1 VITCVHRTLQHCW
14 QDLVIGKM
22 SCPLLV
28 ARPEQGSRDM
38 AFPAA
43 DIWNI
48 ILYFTMRGNVEI
60 HGVDVL

>member
-1 VITCVHRTLQHCW
+1 
-14 QDLVIGKM
+14 
-22 SCPLLV
+22 V
-28 ARPEQGSRDM
+28 ARLEQGSRDM